1 MAYQRKTQDGQK
13 QAQERTPLVVTEC
26 KVSRAHRWDD
36 GSETFDLLLN
46 GITIYGC
53 RFANGKN
60 GTFVSFPA
68 RKGKDGKY
76 YSHVYAVLDE
86 ATIES
91 IGKQFDELIEK

>member
-1 MAYQRKTQDGQK
+1 MAYQREQKEKK
-13 QAQERTPLVVTEC
+13 QAQDRTPLVVTEC
-26 KVSRAHRWDD
+26 KVARARRWDD
-36 GSETFDLLLN
+36 GSETFDLVLN

-53 RFANGKN
+53 RFASGKN

-86 ATIES
+86 ATIEN
-91 IGKQFDELIEK
+91 IGKQFDELLDK